1 MKSGFPGIGMNCLKH
16 RFFIVLAM
24 CLLTRIESRA
34 GSAISSVPTGVL
46 KRFQFV
52 EPHMGT
58 EFRII
63 VYGSEAVFV
72 KRAAS
77 KAFSRIAELDN
88 IFSDYRS
95 ESELSRFCRRSGRGP
110 VEISSTL
117 FEAFLKSQ
125 KLSERSG
132 GAFDVTI
139 SPVVR
144 LWRRARRRKQLPSE
158 SQLEQARRLVNYQKL
173 RLDSGNRTASLCHS
187 GMKLDL
193 GGIAKGMAADEALR
207 VLDSQGFHH
216 ALVAAGG
223 DIVVGDPPPG
233 RKAWEVAIAP
243 PDRKSR
249 ETADRLLLCR
259 AAVSTSGDTEQ
270 FVIIDGVRYSHIVD
284 PRTGIGLTR
293 RIQVTVVAPNG
304 TTSDS
309 LATAVSVMGPRSG
322 LPLVASFEGTAV
334 RVTVVDDQGVRTIES
349 PRFRE
354 ISVQESHL
362 RNCSASFRILGR

>member
-1 MKSGFPGIGMNCLKH
+1 MNGLKY

-34 GSAISSVPTGVL
+34 GSAICSVPTGTM

-72 KRAAS
+72 KGAAS

-95 ESELSRFCRRSGRGP
+95 ESELSRFCRRSGDGP
-110 VEISSTL
+110 VKISSTL
-117 FEAFLKSQ
+117 FEALLKSQ
-125 KLSERSG
+125 KLSERSD

-158 SQLEQARRLVNYQKL
+158 SQLEQAKHLVDYRKL
-173 RLDSGNRTASLCHS
+173 LLDSDNRTASLCHS

-207 VLDSQGFHH
+207 VLDSQGLPH

-233 RKAWEVAIAP
+233 RKAWEVAIAS
-243 PDRKSR
+243 PDRKNT

-334 RVTVVDDQGVRTIES
+334 RVTVADDQGVRTIES

-354 ISVQESHL
+354 ISVLESPL
-362 RNCSASFRILGR
+362 RRKLPELDW